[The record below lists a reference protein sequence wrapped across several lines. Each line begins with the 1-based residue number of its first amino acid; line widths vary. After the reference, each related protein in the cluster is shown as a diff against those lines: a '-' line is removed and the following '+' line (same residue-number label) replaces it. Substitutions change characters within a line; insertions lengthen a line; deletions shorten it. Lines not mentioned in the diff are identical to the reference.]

1 MVGQKLALEK
11 ITAAAGA
18 EEPNAD
24 RDRTGSF
31 RAGDRA
37 AQVRVSDLRKRSG
50 SLISPAGARCSVAGF
65 RGRSPGD

>member
-24 RDRTGSF
+24 RDRVGSF

-37 AQVRVSDLRKRSG
+37 AQVRVSYQICESG
-50 SLISPAGARCSVAGF
+50 AAR
-65 RGRSPGD
+65 